1 MKLIESYFPKCTSK
15 QLEQFSQLQ
24 AVYQNWN
31 DKINVISRK
40 DIDMLYERH
49 ILHSLAIAK
58 FVSFRPGADILDFG
72 TGGGFPGVPLA
83 IMYPET
89 QFHLVDSINKKLN
102 VIKEV
107 SATISLDNVTTE
119 HIRVEDLQGSYDFIT
134 CRAVAQLTQ
143 LLKWTGHLYKE
154 EMIHGIPNG
163 LLALKGGD
171 LTQELSDVSSDY
183 YIEQTAISSF
193 FTEDYFKSKYI
204 IYVQA

>member
-154 EMIHGIPNG
+154 KMIHGIPNG

>member
-49 ILHSLAIAK
+49 VLHSLAIAK

-107 SATISLDNVTTE
+107 SATISLDNITTE

-154 EMIHGIPNG
+154 KMIHGIPNG

>member
-49 ILHSLAIAK
+49 VLHSLAIAK

-154 EMIHGIPNG
+154 KMIHGIPNG

>member
-49 ILHSLAIAK
+49 VLHSLAIAK

-154 EMIHGIPNG
+154 KMIHGIPNG

-183 YIEQTAISSF
+183 YIKQTAISSF